1 MTFLFQ
7 AAVTLTGNQ
16 AAKQSGNYL
25 RTNVAGGSSGS
36 IGVGNQL
43 FHYKYQQDHSN
54 CLLCQERREKVSHVL
69 HCTDQGATTHTL
81 HRIEGPVKKT
91 LDDNLTDPV
100 LSEAILDILTKWR
113 LGTPILPIH
122 YNYSV
127 RSAVHAQRLL
137 GWHYFVLG
145 FWVPE
150 WRHVQVIH
158 YKRISSKKLSLR
170 WATAVIHRLFLTAWD
185 MWQ

>member
-122 YNYSV
+122 YDPLV
-127 RSAVHAQRLL
+127 RAAVQVVQRLL
-137 GWHYFVLG
+137 GWENFVFG
-145 FWVPE
+145 QWVPE
-150 WRHVQVIH
+150 SGTMYRP
-158 YKRISSKKLSLR
+158 STTSTSPTKKSSLR
-170 WATAVIHRLFLTAWD
+170 WTTAAVIHRLSS
-185 MWQ
+185 